1 MIEASGTNGALR
13 FNFEF
18 CASHKTSYYYMQFVN
33 KLREKLFFRKLIFPA
48 KSFHRRMIEA
58 LGEI

>member
-33 KLREKLFFRKLIFPA
+33 KLREKLF
-48 KSFHRRMIEA
+48 S
-58 LGEI
+58 EIDISCKKFS